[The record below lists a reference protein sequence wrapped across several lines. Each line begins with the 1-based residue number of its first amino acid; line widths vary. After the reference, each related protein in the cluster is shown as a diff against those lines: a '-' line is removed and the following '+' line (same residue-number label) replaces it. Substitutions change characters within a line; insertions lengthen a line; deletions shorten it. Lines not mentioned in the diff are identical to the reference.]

1 VFLCDVCECLCE
13 VCVCWCDV
21 CVCLCEV
28 CVCLCE
34 VYVCLCEV
42 CVCWCDVCVCV
53 CASLLVCVRAG
64 RDACVCVMCACVCVQ
79 EEMQAMLVEQLKIAG
94 SAARGEFTPKP
105 GQVCFCLPVSLL
117 ACLFVS
123 L

>member
-1 VFLCDVCECLCE
+1 MFL
-13 VCVCWCDV
+13 
-21 CVCLCEV
+21 
-28 CVCLCE
+28 
-34 VYVCLCEV
+34 
-42 CVCWCDVCVCV
+42 CDVCVCV